1 MANSARPY
9 IEQALGKKIRT
20 VLKEHSKE
28 YSEIPEVLQDLKI
41 SRDTLKRYVTAEGGR
56 FVHTI
61 WLPDED
67 QP

>member
-9 IEQALGKKIRT
+9 IEEAKGKKLRSL
-20 VLKEHSKE
+20 LKEHQRS
-28 YSEIPEVLQDLKI
+28 YAEIPEVLADLKI
-41 SRDTLKRYVTAEGGR
+41 SRDTLKRYVDAEGGR

-61 WLPDED
+61 WLPDDE